1 MSSRLLTGG
10 ECPQGVLDVVE
21 GAIGYLALS
30 VGYTAIEY
38 AALRVLSNL
47 FFSFTE
53 DLAVYSLL
61 NAESAGR
68 TSILLSDIVLGL
80 IDMGFDVSGLN
91 EIPRKRMYRGCKE
104 PVGIGSSSKKGVV
117 CGAVFGPGGTTVIPR
132 PLSLRPNWSGN
143 PRFGVMGPT
152 SSLNMSVGQGSSDQS
167 SCSVPPPAPGH
178 LQLPILPEP
187 HTYLNTRVR
196 RAPIAT
202 DPSSLRRRIVEQRRK
217 VQQSLIRFLGRVQ
230 PVQYLFPGDAESF
243 MCMPLFNQ
251 LHFVFNVIF
260 SNV

>member
-47 FFSFTE
+47 FFS
-53 DLAVYSLL
+53 S
-61 NAESAGR
+61 
-68 TSILLSDIVLGL
+68 
-80 IDMGFDVSGLN
+80 
-91 EIPRKRMYRGCKE
+91 
-104 PVGIGSSSKKGVV
+104 VGIGSSSKKGVV